1 MDLALWEPA
10 SILKERFLVTSSGK
24 QEEVIR
30 SFREIEIMEMLYGL
44 HQGGG
49 VSIHYVILSRQWV
62 CDVNIIPKYIKKLR
76 AGEVMVLLKITCLLA
91 FQPSNLKLVAFPVHQ
106 ENHKWV

>member
-62 CDVNIIPKYIKKLR
+62 CDVNIIPKYIETEGWRGDGFAQDHLP
-76 AGEVMVLLKITCLLA
+76 TCVSA
-91 FQPSNLKLVAFPVHQ
+91 F
-106 ENHKWV
+106 